1 MYQNTQ
7 ARVITHDGNTK
18 LIKILPGMLLGNIL
32 APYLFTIAFDYATWQ
47 AHNEKEEEKGIHF
60 IMRSIRH
67 DHPIIITGTDFF
79 DDRALIS
86 DQISKVQ
93 ETLTRV

>member
-1 MYQNTQ
+1 
-7 ARVITHDGNTK
+7 
-18 LIKILPGMLLGNIL
+18 
-32 APYLFTIAFDYATWQ
+32 
-47 AHNEKEEEKGIHF
+47 
-60 IMRSIRH
+60 MRSIRH
-67 DHPIIITGTDFF
+67 DHPIIITGTDIF